1 MATSYRYYK
10 EEIKEYLVSNFSKES
25 RILDVGC
32 GEGTYYELL
41 KDYFK
46 DIEGVEVYMPNIK
59 RYRLEDKYRTV
70 YNVDIRDF
78 RYEYYD
84 IIIFGDVLEHLEVE
98 EAKRVLDYA
107 IDRCKEVIVAVPY
120 MYEQGI
126 EYGNVYEIHKQG
138 DLTKE
143 NMLERY
149 PRLELL
155 YGNEEYGYYIKR
167 K

>member
-1 MATSYRYYK
+1 MKSYPYFKK
-10 EEIKEYLVSNFSKES
+10 EVASYLIDRFSNKCSV
-25 RILDVGC
+25 LDVGC
-32 GEGTYYELL
+32 GDGIYYELL

-59 RYRLEDKYRTV
+59 KYRLEDKYRTV
-70 YNVDIRDF
+70 YNTDIREF
-78 RYEYYD
+78 KYKYYD

-107 IDRCKEVIVAVPY
+107 IDRSKEVIVAVPY

-126 EYGNVYEIHKQG
+126 EYGNIYEIHKQG

-155 YGNEEYGYYIKR
+155 LGNEEYGYYIKR